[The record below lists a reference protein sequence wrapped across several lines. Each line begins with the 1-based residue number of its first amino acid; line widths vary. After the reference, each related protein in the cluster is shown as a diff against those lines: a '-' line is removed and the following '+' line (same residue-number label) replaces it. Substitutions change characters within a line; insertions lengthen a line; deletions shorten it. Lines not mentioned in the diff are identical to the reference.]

1 MQPTCIMM
9 QRAHKAKQTIAE
21 KGNGSRRQEV
31 KDRGGGEDEEEATRS
46 GGAERMDVW
55 GGIGGGREFE
65 NGLRDG
71 DRDAV
76 RTTAATKSREGG

>member
-31 KDRGGGEDEEEATRS
+31 KDRGGG
-46 GGAERMDVW
+46 G
-55 GGIGGGREFE
+55 GGGRGGGHSLGMGGE
-65 NGLRDG
+65 NGRVGRNRRGKRVREWIKRRRQRCCKDNSG
-71 DRDAV
+71 D
-76 RTTAATKSREGG
+76 KEP